1 MIALFAAL
9 ALVALDPAAEL
20 AALDAPEART
30 EALRRLGRL
39 GRVDLDAARAAQLG
53 PAVAA
58 VAADPD
64 VPFTDRV
71 LAVRVAAIMKGE
83 GVAER
88 LAPLTTAAGDPPTVA
103 LAREAARALL
113 QLRAVDALVPALD
126 AADPEVR
133 GYAARSGAGAARLCG
148 LLDDPWGGVRV
159 AAAQGLAHHPDAA
172 DCLAPALA
180 SQDPKLL
187 VAAARSAADSRRDAL
202 RAPLRA
208 LAGDAKAPVIA
219 RAEAFVAL
227 GALGDTE
234 PADKALAV
242 HLDGGGIEPLAEA
255 AVRALAAAEV
265 EPARIRVALASEA
278 PMVQIAAAR
287 ALVARGDKE
296 SLPALRALAE
306 RVDPRR
312 RRAFVELIRRLEA
325 PALGE
330 RYDGPDPD
338 ETL

>member
-20 AALDAPEART
+20 AALDASATRT

-39 GRVDLDAARAAQLG
+39 GLVDLDAARAAQMG

-58 VAADPD
+58 LAADPD

-71 LAVRVAAIMKGE
+71 LAVRVAAIMKGD
-83 GVAER
+83 GVVER
-88 LAPLTTAAGDPPTVA
+88 LAPLITAAGDPPTVA

-113 QLRAVDALVPALD
+113 QLRARDALVPALD
-126 AADPEVR
+126 ATDPEVR
-133 GYAARSGAGAARLCG
+133 AFAARSGAGAARLCG

-159 AAAQGLAHHPDAA
+159 AAAEGLGYHPEAA
-172 DCLAPALA
+172 DCLAPALG
-180 SQDPKLL
+180 SDDPKLL
-187 VAAARSAADSRRDAL
+187 VAATRSAAVVAREPL
-202 RAPLRA
+202 RGPLRA
-208 LAGDAKAPVIA
+208 LAGNAKAPVIA

-234 PADKALAV
+234 PAERALAV
-242 HLDGGGIEPLAEA
+242 HLDDGGIEPLAEA
-255 AVRALAAAEV
+255 AVRALAAAEAD
-265 EPARIRVALASEA
+265 PARIRAALASES

-287 ALVARGDKE
+287 ALTARGDKE

-312 RRAFVELIRRLEA
+312 RRAIIELIRRLEA

-330 RYDGPDPD
+330 PHSAPAPDD
-338 ETL
+338 TL